1 MYASCYFWGWQANSL
16 STAVRQ
22 HKVCFQSDQSIRQNA
37 SSKTTLIDWAQDCR
51 EPPDNNAGLFELET
65 NMNFK
70 NMKIGT
76 RLTVLIGVM
85 LALLVGMGTLGLM
98 GLKSASEQIEM
109 MYAENMQQLHRLD
122 QINWLMTRNRL
133 AISNTLLDPTPEKVN
148 KYSAEVEANIA
159 TITGLWKEFTTT
171 NLPGEQAKLAQQY
184 AETRKPFVEK
194 GLRPA
199 VAALRSGD
207 FKEGRRIVLDQIHPL
222 YDATKPHL
230 DALVAAIDA
239 DGRTDYEL
247 SFQQY
252 QSARTRTIAV
262 MVLGA
267 LFAVLFGAYL
277 VRGITQPLTRALSAA
292 QSVAGGKFDSDV
304 HTDSADETGQL
315 LRAVDHMQ
323 KNLVGFEAAQKEM
336 RRQHDLGM
344 IDYQMPADQMEGSYR
359 DLMQGTNDL
368 VASHIAVK
376 MKVVDVVTGYSEGRL
391 EVAMDRL
398 PGQKAR
404 ISEAIDK
411 VQNALREAASASAFN
426 QRIRLSLDSLPVCVT
441 VSNAQAQLVHATPPA
456 KELLKLF
463 GGPNFDTDKFY
474 GNKLSTLFTNQEN
487 ATRFDQAVRT
497 GETVN
502 MEVAGRKLRL
512 LARPVVDSQGVG
524 VGRITQ
530 WFDRTDELASEQELD
545 GLVAAANQGDFSGRL
560 NLEGKTGF
568 FGKVSAG
575 MNDLMAT
582 SEQGLG
588 DVSNVMAAIAAG
600 DLTKRIERD
609 YQGLFGKVK
618 DSVNATTENLTRVIG
633 EVRAASDALL
643 GASNQVSATAQSLSQ
658 AASEQAASVE
668 ETSSQVEVMSA
679 SISQNSDNAKVTDG
693 MAAKTSK
700 EAIEGGSAVSK
711 TVSAMKQIAAKIGIV
726 DDIAY
731 QTNLLALNA
740 AIEAARA
747 GEHGKGFAVVAAEV
761 RKLAER
767 SQSAAKEIGELASN
781 SVATSERAGTLLDE
795 IVPSIQKTSELVQ
808 EIAAA
813 SAEQSESVSQI
824 GGAMG
829 QLSKATQQ
837 NASASEELA
846 ATSEELSGQA
856 KQLQDSIAFFNIAGE
871 SSRVPA
877 HIKSTSQRR
886 VTPPRLFSPVTP
898 TAVRSGGGSNFRP
911 Y

>member
-1 MYASCYFWGWQANSL
+1 
-16 STAVRQ
+16 
-22 HKVCFQSDQSIRQNA
+22 
-37 SSKTTLIDWAQDCR
+37 
-51 EPPDNNAGLFELET
+51 
-65 NMNFK
+65 
-70 NMKIGT
+70 MKIGT
-76 RLTVLIGVM
+76 RLTVLICAMV
-85 LALLVGMGTLGLM
+85 ALLVGIGALGLV
-98 GLKSASEQIEM
+98 GLKNASEQIEM

-133 AISNTLLDPTPEKVN
+133 AISNTLLDPTPEKVI
-148 KYSAEVEANIA
+148 KYTAEVEANISA
-159 TITGLWKEFTTT
+159 ISGLWKEFTAT

-184 AETRKPFVEK
+184 ADNRKPFIQQ
-194 GLRPA
+194 GLLPA

-230 DALVAAIDA
+230 DALVASIDEDA
-239 DGRTDYEL
+239 KADYEL

-252 QSARTRTIAV
+252 QTARTRTISA

-267 LFAVLFGAYL
+267 IFSALFGAYL
-277 VRGITQPLTRALSAA
+277 VRGITKPLARALSAA
-292 QSVAGGKFDSDV
+292 LAVAGGKFESDV

-323 KNLVGFEAAQKEM
+323 KNLVDFEAAQKEM
-336 RRQHDLGM
+336 QRQHDLGM
-344 IDYQMPADQMEGSYR
+344 IDYQMPAEQMEGSYR

-376 MKVVDVVTGYSEGRL
+376 MKVVDVVTGYSEGKL

-404 ISEAIDK
+404 ICEAIDK
-411 VQNALREAASASAFN
+411 VQDALQEAAGAATFN
-426 QRIRLSLDSLPVCVT
+426 QRIRLSLDSLPVCAT

-463 GGPNFDTDKFY
+463 GGPSFDTEKFY
-474 GNKLSTLFTNQEN
+474 GGKLSSLFTNPEN

-497 GETVN
+497 GETVD
-502 MEVAGRKLRL
+502 MDVAGRKLRL

-545 GLVAAANQGDFSGRL
+545 DIVAAANQGDFSGRL

-575 MNDLMAT
+575 MNDLMST
-582 SEQGLG
+582 SELGLG
-588 DVSNVMAAIAAG
+588 DVAEVMAAIAQG

-618 DSVNATTENLTRVIG
+618 DSVNTTAENLTRVIG
-633 EVRAASDALL
+633 EVHASSDALL
-643 GASNQVSATAQSLSQ
+643 GAANQVSATAQSLSQ

-668 ETSSQVEVMSA
+668 ETSSQIESMSA

-711 TVSAMKQIAAKIGIV
+711 TMSAMKQIAAKIGIV

-747 GEHGKGFAVVAAEV
+747 GDNGKGFAVVAAEV

-813 SAEQSESVSQI
+813 SAEQSESVTQI

-856 KQLQDSIAFFNIAGE
+856 KQLQDSIAFFNVAAG
-871 SSRVPA
+871 
-877 HIKSTSQRR
+877 TSDEPTRLGDTTQRR
-886 VTPPRLFSPVTP
+886 VSPPRLRSPVTS
-898 TAVRSGGGSNFRP
+898 AAARSERNTNFRP